1 MPTSRRSAYITRRCE
16 CRDETGKLLSNSCP
30 KLTKKN
36 HGSVAIQIELPLT
49 AEGKRR
55 RFKRAGYS
63 KVTDAQSD
71 VSKVGGLLDLAGDDD
86 DAARR
91 VADLLQAVQTARA
104 DIPDAAEVRRKL
116 GVGIPLDGA
125 TTVGDWL
132 DVFLAGKRK
141 TRRVTTVAGYGSHI
155 RVHLKPAIGHLRLD
169 KLNVGHL
176 VEMFDGIADQSEV
189 IAAENQARRD
199 QEARA
204 TWGKPGRPP
213 AAVREQ
219 LAAERARLAEMPPY
233 RKTNGPAT
241 RQAIRRTLRTA
252 LNQAIGRQLIEFN
265 AARYV
270 ELETAERPTG
280 LLWTAARVARWRKT
294 GEAPSPVM
302 VWTPA
307 QLGAFLDAAMDDRL
321 YAFFHLIAH
330 HGLRRGE
337 GVGQAWD
344 DVDYDA
350 LEIHVTSEI
359 VVDGWTPIETRPKTT
374 GSQDTVVIDPETV
387 DVLKAHR
394 WRQLAERDAWNAHA
408 AAERE
413 QGRKVAPWV
422 DTGKVFAAAD
432 GRWLH
437 PDVVSKAFKRIVA
450 EADLPPINLRD
461 LRHGAASLI
470 KAAGGKID
478 DAKVKLRHSSIVLTT
493 DTYTTLFREA
503 EQELAERTAAIVPR
517 ARKPRAAGKQAPRA

>member
-1 MPTSRRSAYITRRCE
+1 MPASRRSGHVARRCE
-16 CRDETGKLLSNSCP
+16 CRDESGKLLSNSCP
-30 KLTKKN
+30 KLVKKN
-36 HGSVAIQIELPLT
+36 HGTVAIQIELPLT
-49 AEGKRR
+49 EEGKRR
-55 RFKRAGYS
+55 RFRRVGYAKVADAQADLS
-63 KVTDAQSD
+63 KVST
-71 VSKVGGLLDLAGDDD
+71 LLDLAGADE
-86 DAARR
+86 DAGRR
-91 VADLLQAVQTARA
+91 IADLLQSVMATRA

-125 TTVGDWL
+125 TTVGEWL
-132 DVFLAGKRK
+132 DVWAAGKRK
-141 TRRVTTVAGYGSHI
+141 TRRATTLAGYDSHI

-176 VEMFDGIADQSEV
+176 VEMFDGIADRSEV

-199 QEARA
+199 QEQRA

-219 LAAERARLAEMPPY
+219 LAAERAKLAEMPPY

-252 LNQAIGRQLIEFN
+252 LNAAIGRQLLEFN

-280 LLWTAARVARWRKT
+280 LLWTEARVARWRKT
-294 GEAPSPVM
+294 GEVPSPVM

-307 QLGAFLDAAMDDRL
+307 QLGAFLDAAEDDRL
-321 YAFFHLIAH
+321 YAFYHLIAH

-350 LEIHVTSEI
+350 LEIRVTSEI
-359 VVDGWTPIETRPKTT
+359 VVDGWTPIETRPKTS
-374 GSQDTVVIDPETV
+374 GSQDSVVIDPETA

-394 WRQLAERDAWNAHA
+394 WRQMAERDAWNEHA

-413 QGRKVAPWV
+413 QGRNVAAWV
-422 DTGKVFAAAD
+422 DTGKVFTAAD
-432 GRWLH
+432 GQWLH
-437 PDVVSKAFKRIVA
+437 PDVVSKGFKRIVA
-450 EADLPPINLRD
+450 AADLPPINLRD

-503 EQELAERTAAIVPR
+503 EQELAERTAAVVPR
-517 ARKPRAAGKQAPRA
+517 ARRSRAAKTAGPRG